1 MCDAKPSELLLV
13 DIEAEENCKAYIIL
27 LHEMEELQEI
37 CAGKV
42 FTL

>member
-27 LHEMEELQEI
+27 LYEIENFKKSVLEEMFI
-37 CAGKV
+37 
-42 FTL
+42 